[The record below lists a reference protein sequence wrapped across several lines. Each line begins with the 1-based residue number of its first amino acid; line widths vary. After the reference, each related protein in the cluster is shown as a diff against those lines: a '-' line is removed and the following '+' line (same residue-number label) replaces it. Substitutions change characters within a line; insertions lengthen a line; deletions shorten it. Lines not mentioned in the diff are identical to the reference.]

1 MAETKVNSAAG
12 LGSDLHLELARAG
25 SRRAALMGALRDAI
39 RSGRLAP
46 GTRLPPYRSLAA
58 DLGLARNTVAD
69 AYAELVAEG
78 WLTAR
83 QGSGTRVAPRAAP
96 PPPRRTGRQKEGGAR
111 GRGRPAV
118 GFGAPPAAAPAG
130 GVPVRRAR
138 SAPVRPPEPVH
149 NLLQGQPDAAS
160 FPRAA
165 WLASARRAL
174 TAAPNEAF
182 GPGDPHGRPEL
193 RRALADYLARARGV
207 RTDADRIVVCSGY
220 AHALRLLAGTAALR
234 GTAAVEAYGLG
245 FHRSLLAA
253 AGIRTVPLP
262 LDADGA
268 RTEELASHQGLRA
281 VLLTPAHQFPTGG
294 PLHPRR
300 RAAAVDWARAHGGL
314 VLEDDY
320 DGEFRYDRKP
330 VGAVQ
335 GLDPGHVLYVGSVSK
350 SLSPALRLG
359 WMVLPDPLVDEVL
372 AAKGEREAWVSALD
386 QLTLA
391 DFIESGGYDRH
402 IRRMRQ
408 RYRRRRDQ
416 LVATLAER
424 APHVRVSGVAAGL
437 HAVLEL
443 PPGTERSAV
452 RAAAWQGLALEGLA
466 GYRHPDAVGP
476 PRDGLVVGYAT
487 PPDHSF
493 TDALDTLCRGL
504 PPDPGSSTATTTTTT
519 ATTLSTATTSAT
531 TAPAT
536 GVVDAAV
543 TPPSGCPRAT

>member
-1 MAETKVNSAAG
+1 MRVDAGADAGVNVWVDSAEA
-12 LGSDLHLELARAG
+12 LGSDLHLELAGTG
-25 SRRAALMGALRDAI
+25 SRRAALMAALRDAI
-39 RSGRLAP
+39 RGGRLAP

-83 QGSGTRVAPRAAP
+83 QGSGTRVAPRADP
-96 PPPRRTGRQKEGGAR
+96 PPPSRRADRAEPLKPDTLTQRRKLTQPAKPPGEGGAR
-111 GRGRPAV
+111 RAPARPA
-118 GFGAPPAAAPAG
+118 
-130 GVPVRRAR
+130 
-138 SAPVRPPEPVH
+138 EPVH
-149 NLLQGQPDAAS
+149 NLLQGRPDAAS

-193 RRALADYLARARGV
+193 RRALADYLARVRGV
-207 RTDADRIVVCSGY
+207 RTDAERIVVCSGY
-220 AHALRLLAGTAALR
+220 AHALRLLAGTGALR
-234 GTAAVEAYGLG
+234 GRAAVEAYGLG

-253 AGIRTVPLP
+253 AGVRTVPLP

-268 RTEELASHQGLRA
+268 RTEELGSHPGVRT

-294 PLHPRR
+294 PLHARR
-300 RAAAVDWARAHGGL
+300 RAAAVDWARARGGL

-320 DGEFRYDRKP
+320 DGEFRYDRRP

-335 GLDPGHVLYVGSVSK
+335 GLDPDHVLYVGSVSK

-359 WMVLPDPLVDEVL
+359 WMVLPDRLVDEVL
-372 AAKGEREAWVSALD
+372 AVKGDREGWVSALD

-416 LVATLAER
+416 LVATLAEH
-424 APHVRVSGVAAGL
+424 APHIRVSGVAAGL

-443 PPGTERSAV
+443 PRGTERSAV

-466 GYRHPDAVGP
+466 DYRHPDAEGP
-476 PRDGLVVGYAT
+476 HRDGLVVGYAT

-493 TDALDTLCRGL
+493 AGALDALCRAL
-504 PPDPGSSTATTTTTT
+504 PPDLAG
-519 ATTLSTATTSAT
+519 
-531 TAPAT
+531 PA
-536 GVVDAAV
+536 DAAG
-543 TPPSGCPRAT
+543 PPDSTGSADSAGSAGPPPPAATRPPVSG